1 MNSPTSKVQADLGF
15 VHVYSL
21 NMTTLWANSANNKFM
36 IFFSENRISY
46 FMQTVSSGVNLYE
59 MSTPVFL
66 KKKKQQQEMC
76 ICKTLSFQLYTCPYK
91 KDKIGKRCQKIA

>member
-21 NMTTLWANSANNKFM
+21 NMTTLWANSADNKFM

-46 FMQTVSSGVNLYE
+46 FMQIVSSGINLYE

-66 KKKKQQQEMC
+66 KKNNNNKKC
-76 ICKTLSFQLYTCPYK
+76 AKH
-91 KDKIGKRCQKIA
+91 